1 MWCALGPNLDE
12 ANAERTAGTLES
24 LELMYQSID
33 KDCIKV
39 KHHSQRSSPKEEEA
53 VGTNCCRST
62 RSRSIQ

>member
-24 LELMYQSID
+24 LERIYHSID

-39 KHHSQRSSPKEEEA
+39 KHHSQGSSPKEEA